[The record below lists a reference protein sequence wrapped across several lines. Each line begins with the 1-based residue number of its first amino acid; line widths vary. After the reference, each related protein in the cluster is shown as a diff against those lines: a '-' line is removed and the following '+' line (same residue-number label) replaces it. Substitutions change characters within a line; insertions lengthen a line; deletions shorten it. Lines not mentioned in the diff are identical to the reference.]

1 MYRLLRGSWD
11 SSANRDPPSLDSFP
25 FAENSPPPAHNTPR
39 GPAPSRCRLNQGAS
53 MRNITVS
60 INDQV
65 YHDVRVWCAKRDT
78 SVSAVVQRFLEDL
91 PRLKQA
97 RHFPL
102 PEAPPPRSLAPLIE
116 TLE

>member
-1 MYRLLRGSWD
+1 
-11 SSANRDPPSLDSFP
+11 
-25 FAENSPPPAHNTPR
+25 
-39 GPAPSRCRLNQGAS
+39 
-53 MRNITVS
+53 MRNITVA

-97 RHFPL
+97 RQFPL
-102 PEAPPPRSLAPLIE
+102 PDAPPPRTLAPLLE
-116 TLE
+116 TLETVQPPAAPTRPPVSGMPPNCSRANALKAVLCQENRGYER

>member
-1 MYRLLRGSWD
+1 
-11 SSANRDPPSLDSFP
+11 
-25 FAENSPPPAHNTPR
+25 
-39 GPAPSRCRLNQGAS
+39 
-53 MRNITVS
+53 MRNITVA

-102 PEAPPPRSLAPLIE
+102 PDAPPPRSLAPLIE
-116 TLE
+116 TLETVQPPVAPTRPPESGIPPNCIRGNALKAVL